1 MATASLPVPA
11 ITHPLR
17 NPKFRRLWLGSTV
30 SIMGD
35 QFYLVALPWVVLQ
48 LTGSGVAMGTVL
60 MAAAIPRAVL
70 MLMGGAVSDRVSPRR
85 IMMTTAGART
95 ILVGAIGV
103 LLWTNHLHLGGIYV
117 LSFAF
122 GVADAFAAPAA
133 QTFLPSLVERQQL
146 PAANAVNASTVQIA
160 TIVGP
165 TPAAYIMKLLGAA
178 WAFLIDAIS
187 FLFIL
192 GALWS
197 LPDPPRPAA
206 AGPKRGMLH
215 SIADGLKYVNSDVA
229 LRSLM
234 ILAAV
239 LNFCMTGPF
248 TVGLAYLAKKNYSS
262 PTAFG
267 IWISAVAGGSLLG
280 MLLAG
285 ARKFTQRGKLL
296 LVTSAVLGIGTASVG
311 LVTHFWARAALLL
324 LMGLAAG
331 FVNIHLQS
339 WYQQRVDR
347 AMLGR
352 VMSVL
357 MLAAFGLLPIS
368 LAVAGVLVEWNAK
381 LMFVMAGSAV
391 LLVAALAAVSRS
403 VREIQ

>member
-1 MATASLPVPA
+1 MATASLPAPST
-11 ITHPLR
+11 THPLR
-17 NPKFRRLWLGSTV
+17 NPKFGRLWLGSTISV
-30 SIMGD
+30 LGD
-35 QFYLVALPWVVLQ
+35 QFHLVALPWVVLQ

-60 MAAAIPRAVL
+60 MAAAIPRALL
-70 MLMGGAVSDRVSPRR
+70 MLMGGAVSDRISPRKV
-85 IMMTTAGART
+85 MMVTAAARAL
-95 ILVGAIGV
+95 LVAAIGA
-103 LLWTNHLHLGGIYV
+103 LLWSNHLHLWAIYF
-117 LSFAF
+117 LSFAY
-122 GVADAFAAPAA
+122 GVADAFDEPAA
-133 QTFLPSLVERQQL
+133 ETYLPSLVSPQQL
-146 PAANAVNASTVQIA
+146 PAANSVLASTTQLA

-165 TPAAYIMKLLGAA
+165 TPAAYLMKLLGAA
-178 WAFLIDAIS
+178 WAFFIDAIS

-192 GALWS
+192 AALS
-197 LPDPPRPAA
+197 GLPDPPRNPV
-206 AGPKRGMLH
+206 AGPRRGMLH
-215 SIADGLKYVNSDVA
+215 SIAEGLKYVNSDVA

-248 TVGLAYLAKKNYSS
+248 TVGLAYLAKKDYSS
-262 PTAFG
+262 PTAFA
-267 IWISAVAGGSLLG
+267 IWMSAVAGGSLLG
-280 MLLAG
+280 MVLAG
-285 ARKFTQRGKLL
+285 ARKFAHRGQLL
-296 LVTSAVLGIGTASVG
+296 LASSAVLGLGTACVG

-324 LMGLAAG
+324 LMGLTAG

-357 MLAAFGLLPIS
+357 MLSVFGLLPVS

-381 LMFVMAGSAV
+381 LMFVIAGSAV
-391 LLVAALAAVSRS
+391 LLVTALAAVHRP